1 MRRTL
6 RERGTKVLEVPKS
19 TWERIAPFA
28 VVGIVVTMVGGLA
41 LAAFLPKL
49 DRPPVAMRTNSAAE
63 VTASSGTAEPQR
75 RDTAPQNTWIS
86 WEAGKPPSS
95 YYVGGFDFAF
105 QVVVQDDLNAAKS
118 RIQNADGLV
127 TEITGQSLSWNARAD
142 FAVVQLDASKPERQ
156 ILFSSFSGGA
166 HCCTSLVLLEVDN
179 GAWRQT
185 DLGSRDGDT
194 SSLPED
200 VDGDG
205 LKEFVFAD
213 QAFLY
218 AFDSYA
224 GSWPPSVVMAIQ
236 DGRLRDV
243 SSQRRFRSVYQRDL
257 VQARDACAE
266 RRNGACAGYV
276 ATAARLG
283 QLDEAWAFMLR
294 SYDQTADWDYPVA
307 CRIRTSGQCPA
318 GAEFRF
324 GTFPEAL
331 QWFLGEQGYT
341 APSYVE
347 PLNARGPSYS
357 CGAARKASEHAVCA
371 NSQLAS
377 LDRLMARAY
386 TRAMA
391 LTGNRAALRASQ
403 REFLSARDEA
413 VDLYSLQ
420 TLYVDRIRELA
431 AA

>member
-1 MRRTL
+1 M
-6 RERGTKVLEVPKS
+6 LEVPKS

-28 VVGIVVTMVGGLA
+28 VVGVVVAMIGGVA

-49 DRPPVAMRTNSAAE
+49 DRPPAATRATS
-63 VTASSGTAEPQR
+63 TAELTAASTIAEPQR
-75 RDTAPQNTWIS
+75 RDTEKQNTWIS
-86 WEAGKPPSS
+86 WEAGKPTSS
-95 YYVGGFDFAF
+95 YHVGGFDFAF
-105 QVVVQDDLNAAKS
+105 QAVVQDDLNAAKS
-118 RIQNADGLV
+118 LIENADGLV
-127 TEITGQSLSWNARAD
+127 TEVTGQALSWNARAD
-142 FAVVQLDASKPERQ
+142 FAVVQLDESRPERQ

-166 HCCTSLVLLEVDN
+166 HCCTSLVLLEVHD
-179 GAWRQT
+179 GAWRQI
-185 DLGSRDGDT
+185 DLGRRDGDT
-194 SSLPED
+194 SPLPED
-200 VDGDG
+200 LDGDG
-205 LKEFVFAD
+205 LKEFVLAD

-224 GSWPPSVVMAIQ
+224 GSWPPSVVMAMQ
-236 DGRLRDV
+236 DGRMRDV

-257 VQARDACAE
+257 VQSRDACAE
-266 RRNGACAGYV
+266 RGNGACAGYV

-283 QLDEAWAFMLR
+283 RLDEAWAFMLR
-294 SYDQTADWDYPVA
+294 SYYQTADWDYPVA
-307 CRIRTSGQCPA
+307 CRVRTAGQCPA
-318 GAEFRF
+318 AAELRF
-324 GTFPEAL
+324 ATFPEAL

-357 CGAARKASEHAVCA
+357 CGAARKASERVVCA
-371 NSQLAS
+371 SSELAS

-391 LTGNRAALRASQ
+391 LTANRAALRASQ
-403 REFLSARDEA
+403 REFLLARDES